1 MTRVIDELISKNT
14 PLTKQVELIKNLRA
28 FSCIGKYPAYN
39 AMIAHPE
46 TLLYLVEALD
56 PEKSSDQ
63 DLKLQLQ
70 TESLWILTNLSI
82 EN

>member
-14 PLTKQVELIKNLRA
+14 PLTKQVELIKTMRA
-28 FSCIGKYPAYN
+28 FSCIGEGPAYN
-39 AMIAHPE
+39 AMVAHPA

-56 PEKSSDQ
+56 PDKSYDQ
-63 DLKLQLQ
+63 ETKLQLQ

-82 EN
+82 E